1 MGLLPQ
7 SESTLS
13 GLVAPSL
20 PLSPPSNRCGSPSR
34 STTSPD
40 LPSSTE
46 NASKQLSKETHQKA
60 HFCTLFRTPTAF
72 VHKSTPIITTLSRN
86 KNQPASPR
94 RFFCLVGE
102 LELEAVLP
110 ARHSIVAGG
119 TGGRAP

>member
-7 SESTLS
+7 SESTPS

-20 PLSPPSNRCGSPSR
+20 PLSPP
-34 STTSPD
+34 
-40 LPSSTE
+40 STE

-60 HFCTLFRTPTAF
+60 HFCTLFRTPTAV

-94 RFFCLVGE
+94 RFFCLAMPLRPTGN
-102 LELEAVLP
+102 
-110 ARHSIVAGG
+110 AGG
-119 TGGRAP
+119 QKWPAQGRII